1 MATGILVSEEVYLH
15 TSYEPD
21 CEFEDG
27 VLIER
32 NLGAWEHGELQALI
46 AAYFSRHRQAW
57 GIRVATEARF
67 KIREGKY
74 LIPDVAVV
82 QGETTLRGVITIPP
96 LLWIEIL
103 SPDDRPVRVNA
114 KVAQVLAYGAPY
126 VWVIDPDTLE
136 SGLHTSGGFIALE
149 DRTLRIPNGPIIVP
163 LDEL

>member
-1 MATGILVSEEVYLH
+1 MATGILVSEEEYLH
-15 TSYEPD
+15 SSYEPD

-46 AAYFSRHRQAW
+46 AAYFTRRRQEW

-67 KIREGKY
+67 KIRDGNY
-74 LIPDVAVV
+74 FIPDVAVV
-82 QGETTLRGVITIPP
+82 QGDAKRRGVLTVPP

-103 SPDDRPVRVNA
+103 SPDDRPLRVND
-114 KVAQVLAYGAPY
+114 KVAQVIAFGAPY

-136 SGLHTSGGFIALE
+136 SRLHTREAFVVLK
-149 DRTLRIPNGPIIVP
+149 DR
-163 LDEL
+163 